1 MQNHKRRY
9 TWYSLGEAKIPRI
22 DGLVQERRNPSAL
35 AMELRLSSTNPP
47 TWCHGHFPA
56 EISWK
61 IPGLSSPRNVCYIL
75 PVQSLIFIR
84 SVMMTSSNG
93 NIFHVTGPLY
103 GEFTGHRWFPPNHPP
118 QPPPPPPPHTHTHTL
133 PHTPTHKGHLRGAL
147 MFSLICAWINGYVYN
162 RKASDLRSHRTHCDV
177 TVKCHCSATI
187 RLVSGFLLTK
197 SSCKTWKHCA
207 VKYELTTRLID
218 LYMIAVTP
226 LFHHDFAW
234 LNS

>member
-1 MQNHKRRY
+1 
-9 TWYSLGEAKIPRI
+9 
-22 DGLVQERRNPSAL
+22 
-35 AMELRLSSTNPP
+35 MELRLSSTNPP

-61 IPGLSSPRNVCYIL
+61 KTGLSSPRNVCYIL

-93 NIFHVTGPLY
+93 NIFHVTGPCA
-103 GEFTGHRWFPPNHPP
+103 GNSQVTGDSP
-118 QPPPPPPPHTHTHTL
+118 QPPTAHTHTHTHTL
-133 PHTPTHKGHLRGAL
+133 PHTPTHKGHWRGAL

-226 LFHHDFAW
+226 MCHHDFAW